1 MGGSGAEMKFM
12 LDTNICIH
20 LMQRQPEAVMHKFA
34 GLQVGDVVM
43 SSVTYAELR
52 YGVECR
58 TEGKAA
64 LAGLLDR
71 LTNDIPVLPLD
82 RDAAEHY
89 GELRAAEAP
98 RGKHRRDVLDR
109 LIAAHAR
116 SRDLVL
122 VTNNEDDFRDY
133 PGLRIEN
140 WVGAH

>member
-1 MGGSGAEMKFM
+1 MKYM
-12 LDTNICIH
+12 LDTHICIH
-20 LMQRQPEAVMHKFA
+20 LMQHQPEAVMQKFA
-34 GLQVGDVVM
+34 ELQVGDVVM

-52 YGVECR
+52 YGIECR
-58 TEGKAA
+58 SESRAA

-71 LTNDIPVLPLD
+71 LTADIPVLPLD

-89 GELRAAEAP
+89 GELRAAGVA
-98 RGKHRRDVLDR
+98 GSDHRRDALDR

-122 VTNNEDDFRDY
+122 VTNHEADFRDY
-133 PGLRIEN
+133 PGLHIEN

>member
-1 MGGSGAEMKFM
+1 MRYM

-20 LMQRQPEAVMHKFA
+20 LMQRQPEAVMQKFA
-34 GLQVGDVVM
+34 ELQVGDVVM

-58 TEGKAA
+58 SENKAA
-64 LAGLLDR
+64 LGGLLDR
-71 LTNDIPVLPLD
+71 LTADIPVLPLD
-82 RDAAEHY
+82 REAAEHY
-89 GELRAAEAP
+89 GELRAAGAAGSD
-98 RGKHRRDVLDR
+98 RRRDALDR

>member
-1 MGGSGAEMKFM
+1 M

-20 LMQRQPEAVMHKFA
+20 LMQRQPEAVMKRFSE
-34 GLQVGDVVM
+34 LQVGDVVM

-52 YGVECR
+52 SRVECR
-58 TEGKAA
+58 SEGKAA

-82 RDAAEHY
+82 REAAEHY
-89 GELRAAEAP
+89 GELRAAEAT
-98 RGKHRRDVLDR
+98 RGKHRRDALDR

-122 VTNNEDDFRDY
+122 VTNNEADFRGY

-140 WVGAH
+140 WVCAN

>member
-1 MGGSGAEMKFM
+1 MRYM

-20 LMQRQPEAVMHKFA
+20 LMQRQPAAVMKKFA
-34 GLQVGDVVM
+34 ELQVGDVVM
-43 SSVTYAELR
+43 SCITYAELR

-58 TEGKAA
+58 PAA
-64 LAGLLDR
+64 REVLSGLLDR
-71 LTNDIPVLPLD
+71 LTADIPVLPLD
-82 RDAAEHY
+82 CGAAEHY
-89 GELRAAEAP
+89 GELRAAV
-98 RGKHRRDVLDR
+98 RDRRRDALDR

-122 VTNNEDDFRDY
+122 VTNNEPDFRDY

>member
-1 MGGSGAEMKFM
+1 M
-12 LDTNICIH
+12 LDPNICIH
-20 LMQRQPEAVMHKFA
+20 LMQRQPEAVMKRFSE
-34 GLQVGDVVM
+34 LQVGDVVM

-52 YGVECR
+52 SRVECR
-58 TEGKAA
+58 SEGKAT

-71 LTNDIPVLPLD
+71 LTADIPVLPLD
-82 RDAAEHY
+82 REAAEHY
-89 GELRAAEAP
+89 GALRAAGLTQGE
-98 RGKHRRDVLDR
+98 RHRDALDR